1 MYYLLYRGFT
11 WIRVYL
17 SPSLA
22 TSTLLSVA
30 GLLRR
35 KLFATFSKIPLL
47 WALHPLLGMWQ
58 LLPRSRSLFLKPAH
72 SRLYLLPLWSL
83 LFPPSG
89 WDNLLVSTIN
99 RSLHLCICWK
109 LRVRHQLSLYS
120 WWICL
125 SVDRFCRWLL
135 YQLSLF
141 WWLNLSIC

>member
-1 MYYLLYRGFT
+1 MHNLLYRGFT
-11 WIRVYL
+11 WIWVYL
-17 SPSLA
+17 SPAPAASA
-22 TSTLLSVA
+22 PLSVA

-58 LLPRSRSLFLKPAH
+58 LLPRLRSLFLKPPH
-72 SRLYLLPLWSL
+72 SRLYLVPLWPL
-83 LFPPSG
+83 LFPPSD
-89 WDNLLVSTIN
+89 WDNLPVSAISK
-99 RSLHLCICWK
+99 SLHLGICWK

-135 YQLSLF
+135 YQLPLF
-141 WWLNLSIC
+141 WGLNLSIY